1 LPPFTARALNRAT
14 LARQLLLEQARLPVP
29 RAVERLCAMQ
39 AQSAPE
45 AYIGLWSRL
54 SGFRKEQLTRALE
67 QRRVVR
73 ATLFRVT
80 IHFVSATNHAAFAVL
95 NHHRWRE
102 DLLRQGIPVNDLV
115 ERIERLAERGTFTY
129 ADVSAVAPE
138 LGERPF
144 RVRCLTPLVHVPPS
158 GTWGHSR
165 VRLTTAERWLDG
177 RAPSQPEA
185 AALLVRRYLGAFG
198 PATRRDLLAFSGL
211 RVGDVDPGLE
221 LLDGQLRRFVDEE
234 GRELLDLSRAPRPAE
249 DTPAPVRFLPRWDAL
264 LLSHADRSRVLPPD
278 YRNAVI
284 TGGWVH
290 PTFLVDGVVAGIWR
304 LEDGKVKTEPFAP
317 LPRGARRELD
327 EEARRLAGFVV

>member
-1 LPPFTARALNRAT
+1 
-14 LARQLLLEQARLPVP
+14 
-29 RAVERLCAMQ
+29 MQ
-39 AQSAPE
+39 AQSPPE

-54 SGFRKEQLTRALE
+54 AGFRKEQLTRALE
-67 QRRVVR
+67 RRSVVR

-80 IHFVSATNHAAFAVL
+80 LHFVAATNHAAFAVL
-95 NHHRWRE
+95 AHRRWRD
-102 DLLRQGIPVNDLV
+102 DLLRQGIPVNDLA

-129 ADVSAVAPE
+129 ADMSAVAPE
-138 LGERPF
+138 LGERQF

-165 VRLTTAERWLDG
+165 VRVTTAERWLSG
-177 RAPSQPEA
+177 PEPSQSEA

-198 PATRRDLLAFSGL
+198 PATRRDLLAFSEL
-211 RVGDVDPGLE
+211 RVADVTPGLE
-221 LLDGQLRRFVDEE
+221 LLEGQLRRFRDEE
-234 GRELLDLSRAPRPAE
+234 GRELLDLPRAPRPAA

-264 LLSHADRSRVLPPD
+264 LLSHADRSRVLPPE
-278 YRNAVI
+278 YRGAVI

-317 LPRGARRELD
+317 LPRTARRELD
-327 EEARRLAGFVV
+327 DEARRLARFLA